1 MKAGRVLWTGVSL
14 VLLTIALLATAAVVA
29 WLSDMN
35 GEFVFTIDDE
45 TVRMHGTAM
54 TVAMAGVV
62 TFVICLLVLPLGL
75 LLVLAVPLIVL
86 AAIAFG
92 LLLPLTLLLALLTA
106 PLLLVAMLVRW
117 LWRRSAGATTI
128 RA

>member
-1 MKAGRVLWTGVSL
+1 MKAGRVLWTGASL

-35 GEFVFTIDDE
+35 GEFVFTVDDE

-54 TVAMAGVV
+54 TVAVAGVV
-62 TFVICLLVLPLGL
+62 TFAICLLVLPLGL

-86 AAIAFG
+86 AAVAFG
-92 LLLPLTLLLALLTA
+92 LLLPLALVTALLCA
-106 PLLLVAMLVRW
+106 PVVLIALFIRW
-117 LWRRSAGATTI
+117 LWRRSAGTTTI

>member
-14 VLLTIALLATAAVVA
+14 VLLAIALLATAAVVA

-54 TVAMAGVV
+54 TVAVAGVV

-75 LLVLAVPLIVL
+75 LLVLALPLIVL
-86 AAIAFG
+86 AALAFG
-92 LLLPLTLLLALLTA
+92 LLLPLALLLAVLAA
-106 PLLLVAMLVRW
+106 PLLAVAMLVRW
-117 LWRRSAGATTI
+117 LWRRSSGTTTI

>member
-1 MKAGRVLWTGVSL
+1 MKAGRILWTGVSL

-29 WLSDMN
+29 WLGDMN
-35 GEFVFTIDDE
+35 GEFVFTVDDE

-54 TVAMAGVV
+54 TVAVAGVV
-62 TFVICLLVLPLGL
+62 TFVICLLVLPLG
-75 LLVLAVPLIVL
+75 LVLAVPLIVL

-92 LLLPLTLLLALLTA
+92 LLLPLTLVLAVLVAPVLLLA
-106 PLLLVAMLVRW
+106 MLFRW
-117 LWRRSAGATTI
+117 LWRRSAGTTTI